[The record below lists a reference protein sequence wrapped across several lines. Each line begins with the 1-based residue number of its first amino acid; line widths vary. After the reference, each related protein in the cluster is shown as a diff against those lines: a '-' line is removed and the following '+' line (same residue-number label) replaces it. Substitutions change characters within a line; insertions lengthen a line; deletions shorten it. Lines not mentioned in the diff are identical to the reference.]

1 MKNAKALLA
10 AVILLPNITVS
21 STALADD
28 GVISKDQVE
37 PGSYC
42 HEKFPAIEGN
52 SLASNKPVLRSQNSG
67 DVIDYYGPC
76 DESPTGKDQ
85 VNEQKLEFEH
95 RMDNDYQ
102 QQPLL
107 E

>member
-21 STALADD
+21 GTALADD

-42 HEKFPAIEGN
+42 HERFPAIEGN
-52 SLASNKPVLRSQNSG
+52 SLASNKPVLRSQNSETSLTTTDHAMKALPEKIG
-67 DVIDYYGPC
+67 
-76 DESPTGKDQ
+76 ERTETGVRAPHGQ
-85 VNEQKLEFEH
+85 RLSTTTVA
-95 RMDNDYQ
+95 
-102 QQPLL
+102 
-107 E
+107 